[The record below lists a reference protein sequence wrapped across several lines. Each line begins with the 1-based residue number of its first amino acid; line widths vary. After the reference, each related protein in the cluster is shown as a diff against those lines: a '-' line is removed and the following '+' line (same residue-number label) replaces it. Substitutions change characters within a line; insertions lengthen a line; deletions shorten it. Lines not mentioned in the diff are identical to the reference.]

1 MLYPA
6 NDYLSWVIREEMT
19 WRYIRQGEND
29 LLLSEVDLHR
39 PGRLSWQACKALR
52 KLGHLFLALGSALDR
67 VEPQA
72 A

>member
-6 NDYLSWVIREEMT
+6 NDYLWWVISEET
-19 WRYIRQGEND
+19 TRRYIRQAEID
-29 LLLSEVDLHR
+29 HLLSEVDEHR
-39 PGRLSWQACKALR
+39 PGGLAWHACQALH

-72 A
+72 V